1 MSYYLYSLIHYSC
14 LMNSTPS
21 ADQLKKKK
29 KKAETQ
35 NIPMWKLSK
44 LNVDITINLIFI
56 SFSKKKI

>member
-1 MSYYLYSLIHYSC
+1 
-14 LMNSTPS
+14 MNGTPS
-21 ADQLKKKK
+21 ADQLKKK